1 MRYEGRRRKDEPMKF
16 EIEIEATPIEAR
28 QFLGLPDVTPLH
40 EAWIAR
46 MQEMMK
52 TGMNPADMERMMK
65 AWSAGV
71 PGLTENMER
80 WQQIFWQAAGL
91 AAPRPESK

>member
-1 MRYEGRRRKDEPMKF
+1 MKF

-40 EAWIAR
+40 DMWLAK
-46 MQEMMK
+46 MQELMT
-52 TGMNPADMERMMK
+52 TGVNRADVERMMK

-71 PGLTENMER
+71 PGLSENLEK
-80 WQQIFWQAAGL
+80 WQQLFWSAAGM
-91 AAPRPESK
+91 APGRKDG